1 MSVGGEG
8 GEIGDVVLNI
18 LLSNACRHRCLV
30 LVSASSVAVEDEDT
44 HFHRCL

>member
-1 MSVGGEG
+1 MCVGDED
-8 GEIGDVVLNI
+8 GEIGGVVLDI